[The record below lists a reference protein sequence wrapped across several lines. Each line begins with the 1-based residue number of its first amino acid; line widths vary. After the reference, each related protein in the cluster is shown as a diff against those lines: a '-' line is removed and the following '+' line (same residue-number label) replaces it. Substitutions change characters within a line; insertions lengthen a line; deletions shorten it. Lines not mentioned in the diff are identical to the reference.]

1 MEVTLREYQLT
12 DLDDLFVWASD
23 ERASAWCAYNTCN
36 NKDDVL
42 AFMEKKVLPHP
53 WMRAICI
60 NGRPIG
66 ASSVF
71 FLLKTFCGV

>member
-23 ERASAWCAYNTCN
+23 ERASAWSMYNTCN

-42 AFMEKKVLPHP
+42 VFMEKKVLTHP
-53 WMRAICI
+53 WMRAICL
-60 NGRPIG
+60 NDRPVG
-66 ASSVF
+66 AISVIF
-71 FLLKTFCGV
+71 FY